1 MVDYTKITVSKD
13 GKYLFATE
21 QGHLTYPLEAKV
33 IYKLLKEKFPES
45 EGYKV
50 DVMMWE
56 SRGYEPDWVK
66 EVQNMKTIIDKSECK
81 PLSDNI
87 EGKLVVIKP
96 DFFKPEFREAK
107 YQLVLATGGFGCDAD
122 KFGTAVFV
130 TECCEDPEE
139 YRQERYNL
147 IGENLQKK

>member
-1 MVDYTKITVSKD
+1 MQSKRKLKELVLAIVIGNSKGKNCFRIESEENKMVDYTKITVSKN

-66 EVQNMKTIIDKSECK
+66 EVN
-81 PLSDNI
+81 DN
-87 EGKLVVIKP
+87 
-96 DFFKPEFREAK
+96 
-107 YQLVLATGGFGCDAD
+107 
-122 KFGTAVFV
+122 
-130 TECCEDPEE
+130 
-139 YRQERYNL
+139 
-147 IGENLQKK
+147 ENNN

>member
-1 MVDYTKITVSKD
+1 MVDYTKITVSKN

-56 SRGYEPDWVK
+56 SRGYFAIKDERKYPDNLMIFVPDVA
-66 EVQNMKTIIDKSECK
+66 EYVFASGG
-81 PLSDNI
+81 LSKFDY
-87 EGKLVVIKP
+87 
-96 DFFKPEFREAK
+96 EA
-107 YQLVLATGGFGCDAD
+107 
-122 KFGTAVFV
+122 
-130 TECCEDPEE
+130 
-139 YRQERYNL
+139 
-147 IGENLQKK
+147 